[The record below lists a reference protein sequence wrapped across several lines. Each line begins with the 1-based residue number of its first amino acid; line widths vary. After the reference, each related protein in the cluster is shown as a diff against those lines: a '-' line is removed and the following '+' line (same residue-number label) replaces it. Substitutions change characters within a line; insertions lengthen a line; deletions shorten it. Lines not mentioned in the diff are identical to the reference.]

1 MEAQA
6 PKGCEMKLRTFRA
19 PKGEYLNVYRTIELN
34 GWHCLGVTHS
44 EHDESWLIRCAN
56 KQWFFGLPASE
67 QRRIACA
74 EAGPLRRLSDALPRR
89 EGIWNRVKRIMRS
102 IFCASP

>member
-1 MEAQA
+1 M
-6 PKGCEMKLRTFRA
+6 MKLRTFRA
-19 PKGEYLNVYRTIELN
+19 QKGQYRDVYRTIELN
-34 GWHCLGVTHS
+34 GWHVLRVS
-44 EHDESWLIRCAN
+44 REYPDDSWIIRCAN

-89 EGIWNRVKRIMRS
+89 EGIWNRCKRIMRS
-102 IFCASP
+102 ICFAKP

>member
-1 MEAQA
+1 
-6 PKGCEMKLRTFRA
+6 MKLRTFRA
-19 PKGEYLNVYRTIELN
+19 PKGAYRDVYRTIELN
-34 GWHCLGVTHS
+34 GWFVLAVR
-44 EHDESWLIRCAN
+44 HDEILGDWLIRCAN
-56 KQWFFGLPASE
+56 KEWFFGLPASE

-89 EGIWNRVKRIMRS
+89 EGIWNRCKRIMRS

>member
-1 MEAQA
+1 
-6 PKGCEMKLRTFRA
+6 MKLRTFRA
-19 PKGEYLNVYRTIELN
+19 PKGEYLNVYRNIELN
-34 GWHCLGVTHS
+34 GWTVLAVRHDDILG
-44 EHDESWLIRCAN
+44 DWLIRCAN
-56 KQWFFGLPASE
+56 KAWFFGLPASE

-102 IFCASP
+102 ICFAKP